1 MISSRSIHNL
11 TLAGSVFALL
21 IVFLGLHACS
31 TKSDNTNSTKFT
43 QYYNQGSV
51 LYTQH
56 CSNCHQ
62 QAGTGL
68 GRVYPPLNV
77 SDYMDNHFREVICL
91 IRFGKE
97 GQIIVNGKDYNQP
110 MRGIPTLTDL
120 EIAQIATYIY
130 NTWEHERGI
139 VEVKD
144 VSSILQTCPGQD

>member
-1 MISSRSIHNL
+1 MISSKSIYDRL
-11 TLAGSVFALL
+11 VRGAFASLL
-21 IVFLGLHACS
+21 IFPGLHSCS
-31 TKSDNTNSTKFT
+31 TKSDTNNSTKFT

-51 LYTQH
+51 LYTKH

-62 QAGTGL
+62 QDGTGL

-77 SDYMDNHFREVICL
+77 SDYMDENLTEVICL

-97 GQIIVNGKDYNQP
+97 GEIVVNGKDYNQP
-110 MRGIPTLTDL
+110 MRGVPTLTDL

-130 NTWEHERGI
+130 NTWEHEKGI

-144 VSSILQTCPGQD
+144 VTSILQACHGQD

>member
-1 MISSRSIHNL
+1 MIKLHSRSFTASVSIVL
-11 TLAGSVFALL
+11 LAGFA
-21 IVFLGLHACS
+21 IHACS
-31 TKSDNTNSTKFT
+31 TKSDSSNATKFT

-51 LYTQH
+51 LYTEY

-62 QAGTGL
+62 HNGTGL

-77 SDYMDNHFREVICL
+77 SDYMDENFNEVICL

-97 GQIIVNGKDYNQP
+97 GEIIVNGKDYNQS
-110 MRGIPTLTDL
+110 MRGIPVLTDL

-144 VSSILQTCPGQD
+144 VTEILQACPSQD